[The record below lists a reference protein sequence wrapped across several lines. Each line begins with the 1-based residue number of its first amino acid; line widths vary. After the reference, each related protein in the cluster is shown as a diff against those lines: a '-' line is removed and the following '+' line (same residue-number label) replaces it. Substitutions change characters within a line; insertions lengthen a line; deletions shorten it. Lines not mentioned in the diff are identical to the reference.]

1 MKSRK
6 MVLINLFAGQSGD
19 TDIENRLVATRREG
33 ESETN
38 GESSKKTYRL
48 PFVK

>member
-1 MKSRK
+1 MKSGK
-6 MVLINLFAGQSGD
+6 MVLMNLFAGQNGG
-19 TDIENRLVATRREG
+19 TDIENRFLDTRREG

-38 GESSKKTYRL
+38 GQSSMKTYIL

>member
-1 MKSRK
+1 MKSGK
-6 MVLINLFAGQSGD
+6 TVLMNLFAGQNGD
-19 TDIENRLVATRREG
+19 TDIENRFLDTRREG

-38 GESSKKTYRL
+38 GQSSMKTYIL

>member
-1 MKSRK
+1 MKSGK
-6 MVLINLFAGQSGD
+6 MVLMNLFAGQNGD
-19 TDIENRLVATRREG
+19 TDIENRFLDTRREG

-38 GESSKKTYRL
+38 GQSSMKTYIL